1 MAKIFKGMSQ
11 TNFLDGLVEASGKN
25 GHELYDY
32 LIDLLGRDT
41 AELPA
46 NDTPNALSTVTKQPF
61 KIDYFR
67 GSLKEFR
74 AFLEKYDP
82 EGVFYKCKSSG
93 RIVNSLTATS
103 PEGLANYA
111 ANLFDVP
118 QFRYILPVDG
128 YVPYTFIGF
137 RNDQDFCS
145 ERIATK

>member
-46 NDTPNALSTVTKQPF
+46 DDASNTLSTITKQPF

-74 AFLEKYDP
+74 TFLEKHDP
-82 EGVFYKCKSSG
+82 EGIWYKSKTSG
-93 RIVNSLTATS
+93 RVVNSLSAVS

-118 QFRYILPVDG
+118 QFKYVLPVEG
-128 YVPYTFIGF
+128 YVPYTFIGL
-137 RNDQDFCS
+137 RND
-145 ERIATK
+145 